1 MLYEILSLWQALIS
15 IQDNIANE
23 EASKTVT
30 LPKDK
35 KAVKD
40 KLTFKSKGKKK
51 ADPPAEDKP
60 SEIDPQDAGCEV
72 TDSDKQSTVLMATYK
87 GCPPL
92 K

>member
-1 MLYEILSLWQALIS
+1 M
-15 IQDNIANE
+15 
-23 EASKTVT
+23 
-30 LPKDK
+30 
-35 KAVKD
+35 
-40 KLTFKSKGKKK
+40 TFKSKGKKK